1 METKIF
7 KPSQIKE
14 VLEWVKEG
22 KLIAFPTD
30 TVYGLG
36 VIGNNEQALQ
46 NLKKAKTRDA
56 HKPIPYMVSSIK
68 QIDEVAHIDE
78 RSLKLIQNF
87 MPGGLTVILRKKDHV
102 PAFVSNGLDTIAI
115 RMPDDTFL
123 LKLLEEPM
131 LVTSANLSG
140 EDPGSNER
148 EVLEQ
153 LDGRIDGIVA
163 GEARANIASTIVDLT
178 NNEMHILREGEI
190 SKQEILDILEEE

>member
-1 METKIF
+1 
-7 KPSQIKE
+7 
-14 VLEWVKEG
+14 
-22 KLIAFPTD
+22 
-30 TVYGLG
+30 
-36 VIGNNEQALQ
+36 
-46 NLKKAKTRDA
+46 
-56 HKPIPYMVSSIK
+56 IK